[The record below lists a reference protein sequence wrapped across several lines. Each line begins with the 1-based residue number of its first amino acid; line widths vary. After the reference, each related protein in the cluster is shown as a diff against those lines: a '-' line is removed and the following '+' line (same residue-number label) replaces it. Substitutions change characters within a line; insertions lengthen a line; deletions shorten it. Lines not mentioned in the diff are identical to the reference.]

1 MVVGKEVRPVANMTV
16 FLCCRDQGGIQ
27 GDLRKGGP
35 LGGMTVGVEGVSGVD
50 GTVGTRMAL
59 ESSP

>member
-1 MVVGKEVRPVANMTV
+1 MVGEEVSLAANMTV
-16 FLCCRDQGGIQ
+16 FLYHKVQGEIQ